1 MEQENTKTDEKK
13 RKETKVMLFL
23 FIIPILLLILL
34 TGITVI
40 GVYFVEQNGGSQTSQ
55 LIGLTALILIIAVIL
70 LFIGT
75 WRIYF
80 STRYIQIPMWR
91 WIASGFKGEP
101 KLPFPRFSWATKSA
115 RAEAKSKMNKK
126 QRACIWLGNI
136 CCFAGMILI
145 INDVVWRWILT
156 IKGERHLGSVSSIL
170 FWIGIFI
177 FFTGICVSG
186 LVYQR
191 ILKTRPLQKID
202 ENNKNP

>member
-1 MEQENTKTDEKK
+1 MEQENTKTDEKNSK
-13 RKETKVMLFL
+13 KPKVMLYL

-115 RAEAKSKMNKK
+115 KAEAKSKMNKK

-136 CCFAGMILI
+136 CASVGMISMLFGLVWHLI
-145 INDVVWRWILT
+145 QDIT
-156 IKGERHLGSVSSIL
+156 GKSTLGSTSLTL
-170 FWIGIFI
+170 FWVGTFM

-191 ILKTRPLQKID
+191 IFKTRPLQKID